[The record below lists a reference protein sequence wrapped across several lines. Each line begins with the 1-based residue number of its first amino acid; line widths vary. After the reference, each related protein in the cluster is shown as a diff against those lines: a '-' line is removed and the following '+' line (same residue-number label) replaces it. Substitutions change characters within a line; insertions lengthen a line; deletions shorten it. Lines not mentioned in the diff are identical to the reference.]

1 MQTSSANSSGPLTTI
16 GTIVSVQGT
25 SITARLPQASVGDL
39 CSVTTRSGQ
48 IIAGQ
53 IVSFSD
59 ELFSLALF
67 EEPEGIFPGA
77 QVRTRGQQLSVPVGD
92 FLLGRVITPLG
103 VPLDGELWDSG
114 GQCRTIFAKPP
125 AASGRPPIDTAI
137 ETGVKAIDAF
147 CTLGKGQRMGIFASA
162 GVGKSTLLAM
172 IARQATVDVIVVALV
187 GERGREVQEFLD
199 QTLGAEGLRR
209 SVIVVATS
217 DDSSLLRQ
225 TAPYTATTIAEH
237 FRDQGK
243 DVLLIV
249 DSLTRMARAVRE
261 TSIAAGDL
269 PVRHGYTNSVY
280 TQLPKLVERAGRSQ
294 RGSITAL
301 YTVLTN
307 QEEDIDPLAD
317 EVKSLLDG
325 HICLRKEISELG
337 ILPAIDITQSI
348 SRLFGRLHSH
358 EYSSAAR
365 TVSAAMSRFLKDRQI
380 LMLGGAPDAEL
391 QKILNHQK
399 ELFDVVRQ
407 STHAQNQASAS
418 IDGVVQL
425 ARVLR

>member
-1 MQTSSANSSGPLTTI
+1 MHASSATIPTQLTII
-16 GTIVSVQGT
+16 GTIISVQGT

-39 CSVTTRSGQ
+39 CWVTTRSGRN
-48 IIAGQ
+48 IAGQ
-53 IVSFSD
+53 VVSFSN

-67 EEPEGIFPGA
+67 EEPDGIFPGA
-77 QVRTRGQQLSVPVGD
+77 RVRTRGQQLSIHVGD
-92 FLLGRVITPLG
+92 SLLGRVITPLG
-103 VPLDGELWDSG
+103 VPLDGEAWDPYGLQRS
-114 GQCRTIFAKPP
+114 IWAKPP

-137 ETGVKAIDAF
+137 GTGVKAIDAF

-172 IARQATVDVIVVALV
+172 IARHATVDVIVVALV

-199 QTLGAEGLRR
+199 ETLGAEGLRR

-225 TAPYTATTIAEH
+225 TAPYTATTIAEY
-237 FRDQGK
+237 FRDQGH

-325 HICLRKEISELG
+325 HICLRKEIAELG
-337 ILPAIDITQSI
+337 ILPAIDVTQSV
-348 SRLFGRLHSH
+348 SRLFGRLHSS
-358 EYSSAAR
+358 EYSVAAR
-365 TVSAAMSRFLKDRQI
+365 TVTAAMSRFLKDRQI
-380 LMLGGAPDAEL
+380 LLLGGAPDAEL
-391 QKILNHQK
+391 QRILEYK
-399 ELFDVVRQ
+399 RDLFNLVSQ
-407 STHAQNQASAS
+407 STHDHHSAATAMDKVAQIAAAL
-418 IDGVVQL
+418 G
-425 ARVLR
+425 